1 MKKAVFLDRDG
12 VINRS
17 KFINGVPKPPSTV
30 SEVEIIEGVISSIQT
45 LNDHNFILV
54 VVTNQ
59 PDVAR
64 GLTSQSSVD
73 AINAYVGAVTKIE
86 HFYTCIH
93 DDTDNCDCRKPSPG
107 LINMAARE
115 LNIDLTGSYL
125 VGDRWRD
132 IRAGQ
137 AAGCKCYFIDYFY
150 PEPRPEL
157 PFTRV
162 SSLAEATRDIIGEL
176 CAPQQ

>member
-17 KFINGVPKPPSTV
+17 KLVDGVAKPPNTIA
-30 SEVEIIEGVISSIQT
+30 EVEILRGVVDAIKI
-45 LNDHNFILV
+45 LKAHNFIPV

-64 GLTSQSSVD
+64 GLTSHSQVD
-73 AINAYVGAVTKIE
+73 AMNTHIGAITNIE
-86 HFYTCIH
+86 FFYTCFH
-93 DDTDNCDCRKPSPG
+93 DDADKCDCRKPAPG
-107 LINMAARE
+107 LINRAATE
-115 LNIDLTGSYL
+115 LDLDIPNSFL

-132 IRAGQ
+132 IAAGQ
-137 AAGCKCYFIDYFY
+137 VAGCHSFFIDYSY
-150 PEPRPEL
+150 PEKSPEM

-162 SSLAEATRDIIGEL
+162 SSLLEAVQIMIGEPNG
-176 CAPQQ
+176 AK